1 MSKFYN
7 FINKKESEEAELFIE
22 GELVEEGWEKEFL
35 ADFFSERATASSE
48 FSEQLRQLNG
58 KTLKIHCNSVG
69 GSLFAGTSMYC
80 ALTGYKGK
88 KIGYIDSICASAATF
103 PMLACDKT
111 YMTAASGYCAH
122 LPMTTMCAFGNKN
135 DLKEAYDE
143 TVAGLEQ
150 IENVMVDAYKRKT
163 GMSAEKIKNIL
174 AKDEIM
180 SASKTIELG
189 FVDGYTEDEPK
200 YDKAFVE
207 NMFRRNIMIY
217 NCLKPKYKNEEEQ
230 EEKETQEETNEP
242 IIKIDN
248 KPESL
253 QVGDTGTFTVTVENI
268 DGEIGWG
275 TSNEEIISVNENG
288 EYEAKAV
295 GSATITAS
303 IGDYSDSAEIEVKEK
318 ENTEEASEPEETEEE
333 KENKVKNMNI
343 LKALL
348 IKQKKSQNCRD

>member
-7 FINKKESEEAELFIE
+7 FINKKEAEEAELYIE
-22 GELVEEGWEKEFL
+22 GELVEDGWEREFIS
-35 ADFFSERATASSE
+35 DFYGGKATASSE
-48 FSEQLRQLNG
+48 FSEQLKGLNG

-69 GSLFAGTSMYC
+69 GSLFAGTAIYC

-122 LPMTTMCAFGNKN
+122 LPMIAMCAFGNKN
-135 DLKEAYDE
+135 DLKEAYEE
-143 TVAGLEQ
+143 TIAGLEQ
-150 IENVMVDAYKRKT
+150 IESVMVDAYKRKT
-163 GMSAEKIKNIL
+163 GMSSEKIRNIL

-207 NMFRRNIMIY
+207 NMFRRNVMVY
-217 NCLKPKYKNEEEQ
+217 NFLKPKYKNEEEQ

-242 IIKIDN
+242 TIKID
-248 KPESL
+248 KPDSL
-253 QVGDTGTFTVTVENI
+253 QVGDTGTFSATVENI
-268 DGEIGWG
+268 DGEIKWE
-275 TSNEEIISVNENG
+275 TSDEEIISVSENG
-288 EYEAKAV
+288 EYEAKST
-295 GSATITAS
+295 GNATITAS
-303 IGDYSDSAEIEVKEK
+303 IEDYSDSVEIEVKEK
-318 ENTEEASEPEETEEE
+318 EKTEETDEEI
-333 KENKVKNMNI
+333 ENKVKNMNI
-343 LKALL
+343 FNALL